1 MMNKR
6 ANQSLKAVI
15 ETLDGRSDTFPFFFN
30 TAVTTRFKG
39 KNASR
44 QKGWRNNM
52 PCSVV
57 VCGFFGD
64 TGKGKIIAYLSLKDK
79 ISIVARAGVGPN
91 AGHTVVHEG
100 KEYRM
105 RMLPSAFIYDKCRL
119 LIGPGVLVNP
129 EILLEEIRLTDSQ
142 NRVGVDNQCAIIESR
157 HIEADKKGYLA
168 EKIGTTGTGTG
179 PCNAERALRA
189 VKVARDMPQLKELLT
204 DVPLE
209 VNTALDRGRN
219 VLIEGTQGTY
229 LSLYHGTYPFCTSKD
244 VTASAACSDVGVG
257 PTKVD
262 EVILVFKAYTT
273 RVGEG
278 PLPGELSWEEA
289 EKRGWAEISTVTR
302 RRRRAAPFNIEL
314 AKRAVML
321 NGATQ
326 AAITKIDV
334 LFPECKGVKSYDEL
348 SKKAKTFIENVE
360 KEIRVPV
367 TLIGT
372 GADTW
377 EIVDRRPIKSKQK

>member
-1 MMNKR
+1 
-6 ANQSLKAVI
+6 
-15 ETLDGRSDTFPFFFN
+15 
-30 TAVTTRFKG
+30 
-39 KNASR
+39 
-44 QKGWRNNM
+44 
-52 PCSVV
+52 
-57 VCGFFGD
+57 
-64 TGKGKIIAYLSLKDK
+64 
-79 ISIVARAGVGPN
+79 
-91 AGHTVVHEG
+91 
-100 KEYRM
+100 
-105 RMLPSAFIYDKCRL
+105 
-119 LIGPGVLVNP
+119 
-129 EILLEEIRLTDSQ
+129 
-142 NRVGVDNQCAIIESR
+142 
-157 HIEADKKGYLA
+157 
-168 EKIGTTGTGTG
+168 
-179 PCNAERALRA
+179 
-189 VKVARDMPQLKELLT
+189 MPQLKELLA

-209 VNTALDRGRN
+209 VNTALDKGKN

-257 PTKVD
+257 PTKID

-334 LFPECKGVKSYDEL
+334 LFPECKGVKSYNEL

-360 KEIRVPV
+360 KEIRLPV
-367 TLIGT
+367 TLLGT
-372 GADTW
+372 GPDTW
-377 EIVDRRPIKSKQK
+377 EIVDRRRIKSK